1 MSIEV
6 ARDNQGTL
14 TVPNSGRGIYTTTDG
29 REPMQL
35 TCRFGP
41 EVSKTLVKCVRPSQ
55 LAEGLHAFGTFIPLF
70 EQVGLPSANLSL
82 MDFKH
87 CLEKIIDA
95 YAHDRTIE
103 TPEAV
108 AAIGAIYGRVRA
120 ALNELPEHP
129 RLLPRRE
136 FIDTQGAVRAVTASL
151 GDRESNEQLEGAL
164 AAPNLRIEME
174 QYQGP
179 SHSRRMSWLSYAQL
193 DFIHTCLSESAL
205 QPSGEVPPAL
215 FVSLLAEINEKLI
228 DKLAMLHGDGME
240 NIAGTNLFVPRERK
254 AISRAAIEHA
264 LLTSTSEQCHE
275 TLKVGALM
283 IAIGGGVLTLQELRE
298 LGHNIDCNFF
308 VLSHEEQLQTGLRI
322 LKLLPGLTEGDRGLQ
337 SVLQA
342 YSRDGLTVEGMGPE
356 ALNLCKQIY
365 GHRRDLSYNVVEGEA
380 TKGYQQCRNWLVQL
394 ISNGTHHIDADG
406 IISQTAGGKR

>member
-1 MSIEV
+1 MVTHLLHRIEDKAQEYYRV
-6 ARDNQGTL
+6 HVLNESPRGST
-14 TVPNSGRGIYTTTDG
+14 GRGITPAFSD
-29 REPMQL
+29 
-35 TCRFGP
+35 
-41 EVSKTLVKCVRPSQ
+41 EVNQRAIYYQNFLGSYYNFAKVFEQRINFSINLVKNAYQVPEEVFRNFFQELQ
-55 LAEGLHAFGTFIPLF
+55 LAEEKAHKDYSDYYSSI
-70 EQVGLPSANLSL
+70 
-82 MDFKH
+82 DFNFSKF
-87 CLEKIIDA
+87 LGNGYSYNAEKIIDA
-95 YAHDRTIE
+95 YVHDRKIE
-103 TPEAV
+103 TTEAV
-108 AAIGAIYGRVRA
+108 AAIGAIYGRLRA

-151 GDRESNEQLEGAL
+151 RDRESNAQLEGTL

-174 QYQGP
+174 QYQGA

-298 LGHNIDCNFF
+298 LGHNIDCIFF

-365 GHRRDLSYNVVEGEA
+365 GHRRDLS
-380 TKGYQQCRNWLVQL
+380 R
-394 ISNGTHHIDADG
+394 S
-406 IISQTAGGKR
+406 